1 MKPVNIPTIFQIL
14 KSQNLHAPVAELI
27 SIQTNNP
34 EKILL
39 ATILSART
47 KDETTALASAR
58 LFSRI
63 HNIQDLNN
71 LSEQQIQQLIYP
83 VGFYKTKAKHL
94 KQLPI
99 VLKEKFNNKIPEAI

>member
-1 MKPVNIPTIFQIL
+1 MRPVKIPAIFKIL

-47 KDETTALASAR
+47 KDATTAAASKR

-63 HNIQDLNN
+63 NKIQDLEN
-71 LSEQQIQQLIYP
+71 I
-83 VGFYKTKAKHL
+83 
-94 KQLPI
+94 
-99 VLKEKFNNKIPEAI
+99 